1 MGSLS
6 DAEAFLGLRLKKL
19 RELAGLSQE
28 QAAERAG
35 ISFIYFQSIEAGR
48 RTNLPLRTLESLAK
62 SFGLELAEFF
72 GKEVPAIRVLENV
85 PPPPHKPRR
94 VKKVNYLKSPAKKAA
109 KGKKPKPKK
118 N

>member
-6 DAEAFLGLRLKKL
+6 DAEAFLGLRLKKI

-62 SFGLELAEFF
+62 GFGLDLAEFF
-72 GKEVPAIRVLENV
+72 GKEIPAVRVLENV
-85 PPPPHKPRR
+85 PPPPHKPRQF
-94 VKKVNYLKSPAKKAA
+94 KKVSYKKPPAEKPAKGRKKKA
-109 KGKKPKPKK
+109 
-118 N
+118 